1 MTNKSVKFDEY
12 GALISVTGKTGQRT
26 IRLINSVPDLT
37 VWMNCHPLK
46 NEDNFNLWTVM
57 RKRVPRDFESSKVK
71 TQISFYSERLRI
83 KGLQYLMWRLKD
95 RAGINKRIHPHLLRH
110 TRLTE
115 LAKKLTEQEL
125 KIFAG
130 WTPDSKMAAQY
141 VHLSGRDIDNSILR
155 INGIVRGSQE
165 KEAKELK
172 PIVCPRCNEVNP
184 STAKFCYKCSAVLDI
199 KTAVVLHE
207 THATLLERS

>member
-1 MTNKSVKFDEY
+1 M
-12 GALISVTGKTGQRT
+12 
-26 IRLINSVPDLT
+26 
-37 VWMNCHPLK
+37 
-46 NEDNFNLWTVM
+46 
-57 RKRVPRDFESSKVK
+57 RVPRDFEGPHVK

-83 KGLQYLMWRLKD
+83 KGLQSLMWKLKS
-95 RAGINKRIHPHLLRH
+95 RAGIKKRIHPHLLRH

-130 WTPDSKMAAQY
+130 WTPDSKMATQY

-155 INGIVRGSQE
+155 INGIVRASQE

-172 PIVCPRCNEVNP
+172 PMTCPRCQENNP
-184 STAKFCYKCSAVLDI
+184 STAKFCYKCSMVLDI
-199 KTAVVLHE
+199 KTAVELEEYKAKDDQAVKTMMERMAKMQSTMQDLFQE
-207 THATLLERS
+207 LDQMRKAQKATNK